1 MDLIN
6 IVMTE
11 EDDMMTEE
19 CLMREE
25 ATEGGQGHIA
35 QGVLAELGAGHEV
48 QETEDDQ
55 GHGVGQDLDL
65 DLGRLVNLGQGQDLE
80 KEKVRIIVNYL
91 FNRSNLGIVM
101 SKGKCHDIVHMI

>member
-1 MDLIN
+1 M
-6 IVMTE
+6 MTE

-55 GHGVGQDLDL
+55 GHGVGQDLGL

-80 KEKVRIIVNYL
+80 KEKYTANSSQIAGDPPQHLIMESMTQHLL
-91 FNRSNLGIVM
+91 FQL
-101 SKGKCHDIVHMI
+101 